1 MSLKVKI
8 LLAVN
13 LMVCLAMLMSY
24 MAPHIDPQKYWVF
37 SFFGLIYPL
46 LVLVQLIFM
55 AIWLFTDMRL
65 SLIPLLMIAV
75 GYKNIG
81 HYFAFHSKPV
91 VNDHHDFSVISF
103 NISNAL
109 EAYDSRSEI
118 KAEKKQK
125 MEAFLRRFN
134 DEDIICLQEVGDYA
148 SDLIKQNFKSYHIHK
163 FSKGAVI
170 LSKHK
175 IIKKGLIEFG
185 TKTNSCLWADIEMD
199 SDTLR
204 VYSIHLQSNRITE
217 AANDVLNSD
226 NFDQDKTWESIL
238 GILKRYRQHHRARS
252 VQAKTVKE
260 HISLSPYPVLVC
272 GDFNDV
278 PMSYTYEHI
287 SKGLVDAYK
296 TKGSGVGSTFNGK
309 IPFLRIDYI
318 LAHPMLKVVKFNV
331 IRENYSDHFPVAAL
345 YSIPKV

>member
-13 LMVCLAMLMSY
+13 LLVCLAMLMSY
-24 MAPHIDPQKYWVF
+24 LAPHIDPQKYWVF

-46 LVLVQLIFM
+46 LVLVQLVFLI
-55 AIWLFTDMRL
+55 IWLFTDMKL
-65 SLIPLLMIAV
+65 SFLPLLLIAV

-109 EAYDSRSEI
+109 EAYDSRSEV

-163 FSKGAVI
+163 FSKGRSSLAN
-170 LSKHK
+170 
-175 IIKKGLIEFG
+175 IK
-185 TKTNSCLWADIEMD
+185 S
-199 SDTLR
+199 
-204 VYSIHLQSNRITE
+204 
-217 AANDVLNSD
+217 
-226 NFDQDKTWESIL
+226 
-238 GILKRYRQHHRARS
+238 LK
-252 VQAKTVKE
+252 K
-260 HISLSPYPVLVC
+260 
-272 GDFNDV
+272 D
-278 PMSYTYEHI
+278 
-287 SKGLVDAYK
+287 
-296 TKGSGVGSTFNGK
+296 
-309 IPFLRIDYI
+309 
-318 LAHPMLKVVKFNV
+318 
-331 IRENYSDHFPVAAL
+331 
-345 YSIPKV
+345 